1 MRKSRAETAE
11 TRKRIIEIAAEE
23 IRRNGIQ
30 ATGLADVMTKAGLTH
45 GGFYRHFES
54 KDQLVAEACAT
65 GMAVVLGATEG
76 SAESATD
83 EDDRKAA
90 FKSIVEQYLSVEHRD
105 NPSAGCFLAGLGSE
119 LARADAPTR
128 AASTKA
134 FTDLVEL
141 VARHIRRR
149 KPEAARADAV
159 FALSA
164 MIGAITMSRVIDDP
178 AFSESILEDVKRH
191 LDAL

>member
-1 MRKSRAETAE
+1 MRKSRAEAAE

-23 IRRNGIQ
+23 IRRNGIH
-30 ATGLADVMTKAGLTH
+30 ATGLADVMAKAGLTH

-65 GMAVVLGATEG
+65 GMAVVLDTTEG
-76 SAESATD
+76 TAESAAD
-83 EDDRKAA
+83 EGDRNAV
-90 FKSIVEQYLSVEHRD
+90 FKSIVEQYLSTQHRD
-105 NPSAGCFLAGLGSE
+105 DPSSGCFLAGLGSE
-119 LARADAPTR
+119 LARADKPTR
-128 AASTKA
+128 AAATKA
-134 FTDLVEL
+134 FSELVEM

-149 KPEAARADAV
+149 KPEAARSDAV

-164 MIGAITMSRVIDDP
+164 MIGAITMARVVDDP
-178 AFSESILEDVKRH
+178 ALSESVLDDVKRH